1 MSNNVKNVLSIAGSD
16 PSGGAGIQ
24 ADLKTFAANGV
35 YGMAAITALTVQ
47 NTVGVEGIHL
57 VPANF
62 VSSQI
67 EAIFSDIAV
76 SSVKVGMV
84 ANAEIAE
91 EVGTTLAKYRNL
103 ILVVDPV
110 MVAKGG
116 SPLLDKRAIQAVKD
130 NLLPLATI
138 VTPNLPE
145 AAILLGSSIAKSEE
159 DMIYQGKALLNFGS
173 KSILMKGGHSE
184 GITSNDLLVTENNY
198 VWFNEKRINTKNTHG
213 TGCTL
218 SSSIASF
225 LAKDCSVEKA
235 VSKAK
240 KFVTN
245 AIRNSKNL
253 SVGKP
258 VTLKA
263 AIAAH
268 AHGIGVTVSPR
279 ARASATIL

>member
-1 MSNNVKNVLSIAGSD
+1 MSNRVKNVLSIAGSD

-35 YGMAAITALTVQ
+35 YGMAAVTALTVH
-47 NTVGVEGIHL
+47 NTMGVEGIHL
-57 VPANF
+57 IPKKF
-62 VSSQI
+62 VASQI
-67 EAIFSDIAV
+67 NAIFRDICV

-84 ANAEIAE
+84 ANAEIAK
-91 EVGTTLAKYRNL
+91 EVGATLAKYKKVF
-103 ILVVDPV
+103 LVVDPV

-116 SPLLDKRAIQAVKD
+116 SPLLDKKAIQAVKD
-130 NLLPLATI
+130 NLIPLATI

-159 DMIYQGKALLNFGS
+159 DMVYQGKALLNLGP

-198 VWFNEKRINTKNTHG
+198 VWFKEKRINTKNTHG

-225 LAKDCSVEKA
+225 LAKDFSVEES

-245 AIRNSKNL
+245 AIRNSEKL
-253 SVGKP
+253 SVGKG
-258 VTLKA
+258 
-263 AIAAH
+263 
-268 AHGIGVTVSPR
+268 HGPTNHFYALEGSNKIIGE
-279 ARASATIL
+279 

>member
-47 NTVGVEGIHL
+47 NTVGVQGIHL
-57 VPANF
+57 VPAKF

-103 ILVVDPV
+103 ISVVDPV

-116 SPLLDKRAIQAVKD
+116 SPLLDKKAIQAVKD
-130 NLLPLATI
+130 NLIPLATI

-159 DMIYQGKALLNFGS
+159 DMVYQGKALLNLGP

-198 VWFNEKRINTKNTHG
+198 VWFKEKRINTKNTHG

-225 LAKDCSVEKA
+225 LAKDFSVEES

-245 AIRNSKNL
+245 AIRNSEKL
-253 SVGKP
+253 SVGKGHGP
-258 VTLKA
+258 TNHFYALKGSNK
-263 AIAAH
+263 I
-268 AHGIGVTVSPR
+268 IGE
-279 ARASATIL
+279 

>member
-47 NTVGVEGIHL
+47 NTVGVQGIHL
-57 VPANF
+57 VPAKF

-67 EAIFSDIAV
+67 DAIFSDIAV
-76 SSVKVGMV
+76 SSAKVGMV
-84 ANAEIAE
+84 GNAEIAE
-91 EVGTTLAKYRNL
+91 GVGTTLAKYRNL
-103 ILVVDPV
+103 ISVVDPV

-116 SPLLDKRAIQAVKD
+116 SPLLDKKAIQAVKD
-130 NLLPLATI
+130 NLIPLATI

-159 DMIYQGKALLNFGS
+159 DMVYQGKALLNLGP

-198 VWFNEKRINTKNTHG
+198 VWFKEKRINTKNTHG

-225 LAKDCSVEKA
+225 LAKDFSVEES

-245 AIRNSKNL
+245 AIRNSEKL
-253 SVGKP
+253 SVGKG
-258 VTLKA
+258 
-263 AIAAH
+263 
-268 AHGIGVTVSPR
+268 HGPTNHFYALEGSNKIIGE
-279 ARASATIL
+279 

>member
-84 ANAEIAE
+84 ANAEIAK

-159 DMIYQGKALLNFGS
+159 DMIYQGKALLNLGS

-198 VWFNEKRINTKNTHG
+198 VWFNERRINTKNTHG

-225 LAKDCSVEKA
+225 LAKDYSVEEA

-253 SVGKP
+253 SVGKG
-258 VTLKA
+258 
-263 AIAAH
+263 
-268 AHGIGVTVSPR
+268 HGPTNHFYALEGSNKIIGE
-279 ARASATIL
+279 

>member
-47 NTVGVEGIHL
+47 NTVGVQGIHL
-57 VPANF
+57 VPAKF

-84 ANAEIAE
+84 GNAEIAE
-91 EVGTTLAKYRNL
+91 GVGTTLAKYRNL
-103 ILVVDPV
+103 ISVVDPV

-116 SPLLDKRAIQAVKD
+116 SPLLDKKAIQAVKD
-130 NLLPLATI
+130 NLIPLATI

-159 DMIYQGKALLNFGS
+159 DMVYQGKALLNLGS

-198 VWFNEKRINTKNTHG
+198 VWFKEKRINTKNTHG

-225 LAKDCSVEKA
+225 LAKDFSVEES

-245 AIRNSKNL
+245 AIRNSKTL
-253 SVGKP
+253 SVGKG
-258 VTLKA
+258 
-263 AIAAH
+263 
-268 AHGIGVTVSPR
+268 HGPTNHFYALEGSNKITGE
-279 ARASATIL
+279 

>member
-1 MSNNVKNVLSIAGSD
+1 MLSIAGSD

-47 NTVGVEGIHL
+47 NTVGVQGIHL
-57 VPANF
+57 VPAKF

-76 SSVKVGMV
+76 SSAKVGMV
-84 ANAEIAE
+84 GNAEIAE
-91 EVGTTLAKYRNL
+91 GVGTTLAKYRNL
-103 ILVVDPV
+103 ISVVDPV

-116 SPLLDKRAIQAVKD
+116 SPLLDKKAIQAVKD
-130 NLLPLATI
+130 NLIPLATI

-159 DMIYQGKALLNFGS
+159 DMVYQGKALLNLGP

-198 VWFNEKRINTKNTHG
+198 VWFKEKRINTKNTHG

-225 LAKDCSVEKA
+225 LAKDFSVEES

-245 AIRNSKNL
+245 AIRNSEKL
-253 SVGKP
+253 SVGKG
-258 VTLKA
+258 
-263 AIAAH
+263 
-268 AHGIGVTVSPR
+268 HGPTNHFYALEGSNKIIGE
-279 ARASATIL
+279 

>member
-47 NTVGVEGIHL
+47 NTVGVQGIHL
-57 VPANF
+57 VPAKF

-76 SSVKVGMV
+76 SSAKVGMV
-84 ANAEIAE
+84 GNAEIAE
-91 EVGTTLAKYRNL
+91 GVGTTLAKYRNL
-103 ILVVDPV
+103 ISVVDPV

-116 SPLLDKRAIQAVKD
+116 SPLLDKKAIQAVKD
-130 NLLPLATI
+130 NLIPLATI

-159 DMIYQGKALLNFGS
+159 DMIYQGKALLNLGS

-198 VWFNEKRINTKNTHG
+198 VWFKEKRINTKNTHG

-225 LAKDCSVEKA
+225 LAKDFSVEES

-245 AIRNSKNL
+245 AIRNSEKL
-253 SVGKP
+253 SVGKG
-258 VTLKA
+258 
-263 AIAAH
+263 
-268 AHGIGVTVSPR
+268 HGPTNHFYALEGSNK
-279 ARASATIL
+279 ILGE

>member
-47 NTVGVEGIHL
+47 NTVGVQGIHL
-57 VPANF
+57 VPAKF

-76 SSVKVGMV
+76 SSAKVGMV
-84 ANAEIAE
+84 GNAEIAE
-91 EVGTTLAKYRNL
+91 GVGTTLAKYRNL
-103 ILVVDPV
+103 ISVVDPV

-116 SPLLDKRAIQAVKD
+116 SPLLDKKAIQAVKD
-130 NLLPLATI
+130 NLIPLATI

-159 DMIYQGKALLNFGS
+159 DIVYQGKALLNLGP

-198 VWFNEKRINTKNTHG
+198 VWFKEKRINTKNTHG

-225 LAKDCSVEKA
+225 LAKDFSVEES

-245 AIRNSKNL
+245 AIRNSEKL
-253 SVGKP
+253 SVGKG
-258 VTLKA
+258 
-263 AIAAH
+263 
-268 AHGIGVTVSPR
+268 HGPTNHFYALEGSNKLIGE
-279 ARASATIL
+279 

>member
-47 NTVGVEGIHL
+47 NTVGVQGIHL
-57 VPANF
+57 VPAKF

-84 ANAEIAE
+84 GNAEIAE
-91 EVGTTLAKYRNL
+91 GVGTTLAKYRNL
-103 ILVVDPV
+103 ISVVDPV

-116 SPLLDKRAIQAVKD
+116 SPLLDKKAIQAVKD
-130 NLLPLATI
+130 NLIPLATI

-159 DMIYQGKALLNFGS
+159 DMVYQGKALLNLGP

-198 VWFNEKRINTKNTHG
+198 VWFKEKRINTKNTHG

-225 LAKDCSVEKA
+225 LAKDFSVEES

-245 AIRNSKNL
+245 AIRNSEKL
-253 SVGKP
+253 SVGKG
-258 VTLKA
+258 
-263 AIAAH
+263 
-268 AHGIGVTVSPR
+268 HGPTNHFYALEGSNKIIGE
-279 ARASATIL
+279 

>member
-1 MSNNVKNVLSIAGSD
+1 MSNNIKNVLSIAGSD

-47 NTVGVEGIHL
+47 NTVGVQGIHL
-57 VPANF
+57 VPAKF
-62 VSSQI
+62 VSTQI

-76 SSVKVGMV
+76 SSVKVGMIG
-84 ANAEIAE
+84 NAEIAE
-91 EVGTTLAKYRNL
+91 GVGTTLAKYRNL
-103 ILVVDPV
+103 ISVVDPV

-116 SPLLDKRAIQAVKD
+116 SPLLDKKAIQAVKD
-130 NLLPLATI
+130 NLIPLATI

-159 DMIYQGKALLNFGS
+159 DMIYQGKALLNLGP

-198 VWFNEKRINTKNTHG
+198 VWFKEKRINTKNTHG

-225 LAKDCSVEKA
+225 LAKDFSVEES

-245 AIRNSKNL
+245 AIRNSEKL
-253 SVGKP
+253 SVGKG
-258 VTLKA
+258 
-263 AIAAH
+263 
-268 AHGIGVTVSPR
+268 HGPTNHFYALEGSNKIIGE
-279 ARASATIL
+279 

>member
-47 NTVGVEGIHL
+47 NTVGVQGIHL
-57 VPANF
+57 VPAKF

-84 ANAEIAE
+84 GNAEIAE
-91 EVGTTLAKYRNL
+91 GVGTTLAKYRNL
-103 ILVVDPV
+103 ISVVDPV

-116 SPLLDKRAIQAVKD
+116 SPLLDKKAIQAVKD

-159 DMIYQGKALLNFGS
+159 DMVYQGKALLNLGP

-198 VWFNEKRINTKNTHG
+198 VWFKEKRINTKNTHG

-225 LAKDCSVEKA
+225 LAKDFSVEES

-245 AIRNSKNL
+245 AIRNSEKL
-253 SVGKP
+253 SVGKG
-258 VTLKA
+258 
-263 AIAAH
+263 
-268 AHGIGVTVSPR
+268 HGPTNHFYALEGSNKIIGE
-279 ARASATIL
+279 

>member
-47 NTVGVEGIHL
+47 NTVGVQGIHL
-57 VPANF
+57 VPAKF

-84 ANAEIAE
+84 GNAEIAE
-91 EVGTTLAKYRNL
+91 GVGTTLAKYRNL
-103 ILVVDPV
+103 ISVVDPV

-116 SPLLDKRAIQAVKD
+116 SPLLDKKAIQAVKD
-130 NLLPLATI
+130 NLIPLATI

-159 DMIYQGKALLNFGS
+159 DMVYQGKALLNLGP

-184 GITSNDLLVTENNY
+184 GITSNELLVTENNY
-198 VWFNEKRINTKNTHG
+198 VWFKEKRINTKNTHG

-225 LAKDCSVEKA
+225 LAKDFSVEES

-245 AIRNSKNL
+245 AIRNSKTL
-253 SVGKP
+253 SVGKG
-258 VTLKA
+258 
-263 AIAAH
+263 
-268 AHGIGVTVSPR
+268 HGPTNHFYALEGSNKITGE
-279 ARASATIL
+279 

>member
-47 NTVGVEGIHL
+47 NTVGVQGIHL
-57 VPANF
+57 VPAKF

-84 ANAEIAE
+84 GNAEIAE
-91 EVGTTLAKYRNL
+91 GVGTTLAKYRNL
-103 ILVVDPV
+103 ISVVDPV

-116 SPLLDKRAIQAVKD
+116 SPLLDKKAIQAVKD

-159 DMIYQGKALLNFGS
+159 DMIYQGKALLNLGS

-198 VWFNEKRINTKNTHG
+198 V
-213 TGCTL
+213 
-218 SSSIASF
+218 
-225 LAKDCSVEKA
+225 
-235 VSKAK
+235 
-240 KFVTN
+240 
-245 AIRNSKNL
+245 
-253 SVGKP
+253 
-258 VTLKA
+258 
-263 AIAAH
+263 
-268 AHGIGVTVSPR
+268 
-279 ARASATIL
+279 

>member
-47 NTVGVEGIHL
+47 NTLGVQGIHL
-57 VPANF
+57 VPAKF

-76 SSVKVGMV
+76 SSAKVGMV
-84 ANAEIAE
+84 GNAEIAE
-91 EVGTTLAKYRNL
+91 GVGTTLAKYRNL
-103 ILVVDPV
+103 ISVVDPV

-116 SPLLDKRAIQAVKD
+116 SPLLDKKAIQAVKD
-130 NLLPLATI
+130 NLIPLATI

-159 DMIYQGKALLNFGS
+159 DMVYQGKALLNLGP

-198 VWFNEKRINTKNTHG
+198 VWFKEKRINTKNTHG

-225 LAKDCSVEKA
+225 LAKDFSVEES

-245 AIRNSKNL
+245 AIRNSEKL
-253 SVGKP
+253 SVGKG
-258 VTLKA
+258 
-263 AIAAH
+263 
-268 AHGIGVTVSPR
+268 HGPTNHFYALEGSNKNIGE
-279 ARASATIL
+279 

>member
-47 NTVGVEGIHL
+47 NTVGVQGIHL
-57 VPANF
+57 VPAKF

-84 ANAEIAE
+84 GNAEIAE
-91 EVGTTLAKYRNL
+91 GVGTTLAKYRNL
-103 ILVVDPV
+103 ISVVDPV

-116 SPLLDKRAIQAVKD
+116 SPLLDKKAIQAVKD
-130 NLLPLATI
+130 NLIPLATI

-145 AAILLGSSIAKSEE
+145 AAILLGSSIAKSED
-159 DMIYQGKALLNFGS
+159 DMVYQGKALLNLGP

-198 VWFNEKRINTKNTHG
+198 VWFKEKRINTKNTHG

-225 LAKDCSVEKA
+225 LAKDFSVEES

-245 AIRNSKNL
+245 AIRNSEKL
-253 SVGKP
+253 SVGKG
-258 VTLKA
+258 
-263 AIAAH
+263 
-268 AHGIGVTVSPR
+268 HGPTNHFYALEGSNKITGE
-279 ARASATIL
+279 

>member
-47 NTVGVEGIHL
+47 NTVGVQGIHL
-57 VPANF
+57 VPAKF

-84 ANAEIAE
+84 GNAEIAE
-91 EVGTTLAKYRNL
+91 GVGTTLAKYRNL
-103 ILVVDPV
+103 ISVVDPV

-116 SPLLDKRAIQAVKD
+116 SPLLDKKAIQAVKD

-159 DMIYQGKALLNFGS
+159 DMVYQGKALLNLGS

-198 VWFNEKRINTKNTHG
+198 VWFKEKRINTKNTHG

-225 LAKDCSVEKA
+225 LAKDYSVEEA

-245 AIRNSKNL
+245 AIRNSEKL
-253 SVGKP
+253 SVGKG
-258 VTLKA
+258 
-263 AIAAH
+263 
-268 AHGIGVTVSPR
+268 HGPTNHFYALEGSNKIIGE
-279 ARASATIL
+279 

>member
-1 MSNNVKNVLSIAGSD
+1 VSNNVKNVLSIAGSD

-47 NTVGVEGIHL
+47 NTVGVQGIHL
-57 VPANF
+57 VPAKF

-76 SSVKVGMV
+76 SSAKVGMV
-84 ANAEIAE
+84 GNAEIAE
-91 EVGTTLAKYRNL
+91 GVGTTLAKYRNL
-103 ILVVDPV
+103 ISVVDPV

-116 SPLLDKRAIQAVKD
+116 SPLLDKKAIQAVKD
-130 NLLPLATI
+130 NLIPLATI

-159 DMIYQGKALLNFGS
+159 DMVYQGKALLNLGP

-198 VWFNEKRINTKNTHG
+198 VWFKEKRINTKNTHG

-225 LAKDCSVEKA
+225 LAKDFSVEES

-245 AIRNSKNL
+245 AIRNSEKL
-253 SVGKP
+253 SVGKG
-258 VTLKA
+258 
-263 AIAAH
+263 
-268 AHGIGVTVSPR
+268 HGPTNHFYALEGSNKIIGE
-279 ARASATIL
+279 

>member
-47 NTVGVEGIHL
+47 NTVGVQGIHL
-57 VPANF
+57 VPAKF

-76 SSVKVGMV
+76 SSAKVGMV
-84 ANAEIAE
+84 GNAEIAE
-91 EVGTTLAKYRNL
+91 GVGTTLAKYRNL
-103 ILVVDPV
+103 ISVVDPV

-116 SPLLDKRAIQAVKD
+116 SPLLDKKAIQAVKD
-130 NLLPLATI
+130 NLIPLATI

-159 DMIYQGKALLNFGS
+159 DMVYQGKALLNLGC

-198 VWFNEKRINTKNTHG
+198 VWFKEKRINTKNTHG

-225 LAKDCSVEKA
+225 LAKDFSVEES

-245 AIRNSKNL
+245 AIRNSEKL
-253 SVGKP
+253 SVGKG
-258 VTLKA
+258 
-263 AIAAH
+263 
-268 AHGIGVTVSPR
+268 HGPTNHFYALEGSNKIIGE
-279 ARASATIL
+279 

>member
-47 NTVGVEGIHL
+47 NTVGVQGIHL
-57 VPANF
+57 VPAKF

-84 ANAEIAE
+84 ANAEIAR

-103 ILVVDPV
+103 ISVVDPV

-116 SPLLDKRAIQAVKD
+116 SPLLDKKAIQAVKD
-130 NLLPLATI
+130 NLIPLATI

-159 DMIYQGKALLNFGS
+159 DMVYQGKALLNLGP

-198 VWFNEKRINTKNTHG
+198 VWFKEKRINTKNTHG

-225 LAKDCSVEKA
+225 LAKDFSVEES

-245 AIRNSKNL
+245 AIRNSEKL
-253 SVGKP
+253 SVGKG
-258 VTLKA
+258 
-263 AIAAH
+263 
-268 AHGIGVTVSPR
+268 HGPTNHFYALEGSNKIIGE
-279 ARASATIL
+279 

>member
-1 MSNNVKNVLSIAGSD
+1 MLSIAGSD

-159 DMIYQGKALLNFGS
+159 DMIYQGKALLNLGS

-225 LAKDCSVEKA
+225 LARDYSVEEA

-253 SVGKP
+253 SVGKG
-258 VTLKA
+258 
-263 AIAAH
+263 
-268 AHGIGVTVSPR
+268 HGPTNHFYALEGSNKIIGE
-279 ARASATIL
+279 

>member
-47 NTVGVEGIHL
+47 NTVGVQGIHL
-57 VPANF
+57 VPAKF

-84 ANAEIAE
+84 GNAEIAE
-91 EVGTTLAKYRNL
+91 GVGTTLAKYRNL
-103 ILVVDPV
+103 ISVVDPV

-116 SPLLDKRAIQAVKD
+116 SPLLDKKAIQAVKD
-130 NLLPLATI
+130 NLIPLATI

-159 DMIYQGKALLNFGS
+159 DMIYQGKALLNLGP

-198 VWFNEKRINTKNTHG
+198 VWFKEKRINTKNTHG

-225 LAKDCSVEKA
+225 LAKDFSVEES

-245 AIRNSKNL
+245 AIRNSEKL
-253 SVGKP
+253 SVGKG
-258 VTLKA
+258 
-263 AIAAH
+263 
-268 AHGIGVTVSPR
+268 HGPTNHFYALEGSNKIIGE
-279 ARASATIL
+279 

>member
-1 MSNNVKNVLSIAGSD
+1 MSSNVKNVLSIAGSD

-47 NTVGVEGIHL
+47 NTIGVQGIHF
-57 VPANF
+57 VPAKF

-84 ANAEIAE
+84 GNAEIAE
-91 EVGTTLAKYRNL
+91 EIGPTLAKYRNL
-103 ILVVDPV
+103 NSVVDPV

-116 SPLLDKRAIQAVKD
+116 SPLLDKKAIQAVKD

-159 DMIYQGKALLNFGS
+159 DMVYQGKALLNLGP

-198 VWFNEKRINTKNTHG
+198 VWFKEKRINTKNTHG

-225 LAKDCSVEKA
+225 LAKDFSVEEA

-240 KFVTN
+240 KFVTD
-245 AIRNSKNL
+245 AIRNSEKL
-253 SVGKP
+253 SVGKG
-258 VTLKA
+258 
-263 AIAAH
+263 
-268 AHGIGVTVSPR
+268 HGPTNHFYALEGSNKIIGE
-279 ARASATIL
+279 

>member
-47 NTVGVEGIHL
+47 NTVGVQGIHL
-57 VPANF
+57 VPAKF

-76 SSVKVGMV
+76 SSAKVGMV
-84 ANAEIAE
+84 GNAEIAE
-91 EVGTTLAKYRNL
+91 GVGTTLAKYRNL
-103 ILVVDPV
+103 ISVVDPV

-116 SPLLDKRAIQAVKD
+116 SPLLDKKAIQAVKD
-130 NLLPLATI
+130 NLIPLATI

-145 AAILLGSSIAKSEE
+145 AAILLGSSIAKSEK
-159 DMIYQGKALLNFGS
+159 DMVYQGKALLNLGP

-198 VWFNEKRINTKNTHG
+198 VWFKEKRINTKNTHG

-225 LAKDCSVEKA
+225 LAKDFSVEES

-245 AIRNSKNL
+245 AIRNSEKL
-253 SVGKP
+253 SVGKG
-258 VTLKA
+258 
-263 AIAAH
+263 
-268 AHGIGVTVSPR
+268 HGPTNHFYALEGSNKIIGE
-279 ARASATIL
+279 

>member
-47 NTVGVEGIHL
+47 NTVGVQGIHL
-57 VPANF
+57 VPAKF

-67 EAIFSDIAV
+67 EAIFSDIVV

-84 ANAEIAE
+84 ANAEIAK

-103 ILVVDPV
+103 ISVVDPV

-116 SPLLDKRAIQAVKD
+116 SPLLDKKAIQAVKD
-130 NLLPLATI
+130 NLIPLATI

-159 DMIYQGKALLNFGS
+159 DMVYQGKALLNLGS

-198 VWFNEKRINTKNTHG
+198 VWFKEKRINTKNTHG

-225 LAKDCSVEKA
+225 LAKDFSVEES

-245 AIRNSKNL
+245 AIRNSEKL
-253 SVGKP
+253 SVGKG
-258 VTLKA
+258 
-263 AIAAH
+263 
-268 AHGIGVTVSPR
+268 HGPTNHFYALEGSNKIIGE
-279 ARASATIL
+279 

>member
-47 NTVGVEGIHL
+47 NTVGVRGIHL
-57 VPANF
+57 VPAKF

-103 ILVVDPV
+103 ISVVDPV

-116 SPLLDKRAIQAVKD
+116 SPLLNKKAIQAVKD

-159 DMIYQGKALLNFGS
+159 DMIYQGKALLNLGS
-173 KSILMKGGHSE
+173 KSILIKGGHSE

-198 VWFNEKRINTKNTHG
+198 VWFKEKRINTKNTHG

-225 LAKDCSVEKA
+225 LAKDYSVEEA

-245 AIRNSKNL
+245 AIRNSKKL
-253 SVGKP
+253 SVGKG
-258 VTLKA
+258 
-263 AIAAH
+263 
-268 AHGIGVTVSPR
+268 HGPTNHFYALEGQSKIIGD
-279 ARASATIL
+279 

>member
-47 NTVGVEGIHL
+47 NTVGVQGIHL
-57 VPANF
+57 VPAKF

-84 ANAEIAE
+84 GNAEIAE
-91 EVGTTLAKYRNL
+91 GVGTTLAKYRNL
-103 ILVVDPV
+103 MSVVDPV

-116 SPLLDKRAIQAVKD
+116 SPLLDKKAIQAVKD
-130 NLLPLATI
+130 NLIPLATI

-159 DMIYQGKALLNFGS
+159 DMVYQGKALLNLGP

-198 VWFNEKRINTKNTHG
+198 VWFKEKRINTKNTHG

-225 LAKDCSVEKA
+225 LAKDFSVEES

-245 AIRNSKNL
+245 AIRNSEKL
-253 SVGKP
+253 SVGKG
-258 VTLKA
+258 
-263 AIAAH
+263 
-268 AHGIGVTVSPR
+268 HGPTNHFYALEGSNKIIGE
-279 ARASATIL
+279 

>member
-47 NTVGVEGIHL
+47 NTVGVQGIHL
-57 VPANF
+57 VPAKF

-84 ANAEIAE
+84 GNAEIAE
-91 EVGTTLAKYRNL
+91 GVGTTLAKYRNL
-103 ILVVDPV
+103 ISVVDPV

-116 SPLLDKRAIQAVKD
+116 SPLLDKKAIQAVKD

-159 DMIYQGKALLNFGS
+159 DMIYQGKALLNLGS

-198 VWFNEKRINTKNTHG
+198 VWFKEKRINTKNTHG

-225 LAKDCSVEKA
+225 LAKDFSVEES

-245 AIRNSKNL
+245 AIRNSEKL
-253 SVGKP
+253 SVGKG
-258 VTLKA
+258 
-263 AIAAH
+263 
-268 AHGIGVTVSPR
+268 HGPTNHFYALEGSNKIIGE
-279 ARASATIL
+279 

>member
-47 NTVGVEGIHL
+47 NTVGVQGIHL
-57 VPANF
+57 VPAKF

-103 ILVVDPV
+103 ISVVDPV

-116 SPLLDKRAIQAVKD
+116 SPLLDKKAIQAVKD

-159 DMIYQGKALLNFGS
+159 DMVYQGKALLNLGP

-184 GITSNDLLVTENNY
+184 GVTSNDLLVTENNY
-198 VWFNEKRINTKNTHG
+198 VWFKEKRINTKNTHG

-225 LAKDCSVEKA
+225 LAKDYSVEEA

-245 AIRNSKNL
+245 AIRNSKSL
-253 SVGKP
+253 SVGKG
-258 VTLKA
+258 
-263 AIAAH
+263 
-268 AHGIGVTVSPR
+268 HGPTNHLYALEGLNKIIGE
-279 ARASATIL
+279 